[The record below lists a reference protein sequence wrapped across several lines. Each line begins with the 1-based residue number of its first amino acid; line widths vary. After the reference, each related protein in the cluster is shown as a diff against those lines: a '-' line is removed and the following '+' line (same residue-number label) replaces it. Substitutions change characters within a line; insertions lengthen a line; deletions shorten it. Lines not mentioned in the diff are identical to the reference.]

1 MIGLWQLAI
10 LILAVLAVAI
20 PGVVV
25 VMLANRVNKEFSNRR
40 ERCPDCG
47 AENSVGANFC
57 TKCGRACNLPKGEPE
72 KAAPGGQSL
81 HGSGDIVI

>member
-10 LILAVLAVAI
+10 LLLAVLAVAI

-57 TKCGRACNLPKGEPE
+57 TKCGRACNLPRENQRKRHQAG
-72 KAAPGGQSL
+72 KTCTARAIL
-81 HGSGDIVI
+81 